1 MRQKRTYV
9 LLLALLMSFGFTL
22 MAQQRQIKGTV
33 KDATGEAVIG
43 ATVVVKGSPGIGTA
57 TDVNGNFTLN
67 VPPAA
72 TAVAVSFIG
81 METKEVPI
89 NGKPMNIV
97 LKDNAVALKEYVAIG
112 YGSVQKRDL
121 TGSVASVSSKTLQ
134 EIPVN
139 SAAEAITGRMA
150 GVQVT
155 TTEGSPDAQV
165 MIRVRGGGSISQ
177 DNSPLYIVDGF
188 PVSSISDISPS
199 DIQSIDVLKDASSTA
214 IYGSRGAN
222 GVIIITTKSGT
233 AGKVTVSINAYAG
246 VMDLAKKIKMMSP
259 YEYAMWQ
266 YELDQSST
274 FTGYYGAYDDLD
286 IYKSK
291 APIDWENQVF
301 GRTGV
306 QQYYNVNI
314 NGGSKTDKYNLGI
327 TRSGEKGI
335 MIGSDYGRTNVDFKF
350 NTQVNN
356 NINVD
361 FSTRYSRTGI
371 DGAGTSTGSGSNTFL
386 RNAMK
391 YAPVNSLV
399 SQSNYVNE
407 QLAIDPTQLSLLFN
421 PVQLANDT
429 YQRKANQSLVLNGAF
444 NWTILKPLVFRS
456 EFGYQFDNNRTDN
469 VWGPSTPTSKN
480 NGGLPIGQIT
490 TLGGITWR
498 IANTLTFNKNNI
510 LPNQNLN
517 LLVGQETSSYAYRQ
531 VVAQSMYFP
540 SGMDAASILA
550 MMNLGTAQPTIT
562 TESQP
567 YNMSSY
573 FGRANYSI
581 QDKYLASLTFRAD
594 GTSKFA
600 PGHQWGYFP
609 SAAVAWRLS
618 EESFL
623 KNKFDWL
630 NNLKLRLS
638 MGTAGNSRISDGLW
652 QLTYGTTDSKGY
664 YIGENLASVLVP
676 GTTLSNP
683 NLKWETTLTRNVGWD
698 IGVLNSRLNATI
710 DAYWNTTFNLLL
722 QQPIPTS
729 TGYVNQMQNFGRT
742 SNRGLE
748 FTLDAHIIETQKFS
762 LNATFN
768 IAFNKNRV
776 DEFRYGSAT
785 SKTYSSGWDGT
796 SQPLDDYIIQQG
808 QPVGQMY
815 GYVADGMY
823 TFNDFHF
830 DNTQKKWILNGDAT
844 GAKTAAIAGLF
855 GYGNYFGPGSMKVKD
870 VNKDGTIDAN
880 DKTVIGD
887 ANPIHTG
894 GVTLNARYVNFDL
907 SAFFNWSYGN
917 KIYNA
922 NKIDYTSTLL
932 SRKYQNL
939 LDIMSL
945 ANGRFTTIDPS
956 TGQNIFYGQYANP
969 TRLQQINQ
977 NATMWTPFM
986 TIPPLT
992 SADIEDGSFLRLS
1005 TLTLGYSLP
1014 KKLIS
1019 KLMISSFRIYVT
1031 AYNVFCLTKYSGFD
1045 PEVSTRNNPPLT
1057 PGVDYSAYP
1066 RSRSFIGGVNINF

>member
-1 MRQKRTYV
+1 MRKKRINLFV
-9 LLLALLMSFGFTL
+9 FALLSFSMGLF
-22 MAQQRQIKGTV
+22 AQQRQITGTV
-33 KDATGEAVIG
+33 KDATGEPVIG
-43 ATVVVKGSPGIGTA
+43 ATVVVKGVPSLGTV
-57 TDVNGNFTLN
+57 TDTNGKFSLN
-67 VPPAA
+67 VPAKA
-72 TAVAVSFIG
+72 SAITVSFVG
-81 METKEVPI
+81 MEPQEVLI
-89 NGKPMNIV
+89 SGKPMNIV
-97 LKDNAVALKEYVAIG
+97 LKDNAVALKEVVAIG
-112 YGSVQKRDL
+112 YGTVQKRDL
-121 TGSVASVSSKTLQ
+121 TGSVATVSSKTLQ
-134 EIPVN
+134 EIPVT
-139 SAAEAITGRMA
+139 SAAQAITGRLA

-188 PVSSISDISPS
+188 PVNSISDISPS

-222 GVIIITTKSGT
+222 GVIIITTKSGV
-233 AGKVTVSINAYAG
+233 AGKISVSINAYAG
-246 VMDLAKKIKMMSP
+246 VKNLAKKLKMMSP
-259 YEYAMWQ
+259 YEYVMWQ

-291 APIDWENQVF
+291 APIDWEDQVF
-301 GRTGV
+301 GRTGI
-306 QQYYNVNI
+306 QQYYNVDI
-314 NGGSKTDKYNLGI
+314 NGGSKTDKYNLSV

-350 NTQVNN
+350 NTKINDHV
-356 NINVD
+356 NVD
-361 FSTRYSRTGI
+361 FNTRFARTSI

-391 YAPVNSLV
+391 YAPVQSLV
-399 SQSNYVNE
+399 SQSNYINE
-407 QLAIDPTQLSLLFN
+407 QMVIDPTQLSLLFN
-421 PVQLANDT
+421 PVQLAQDT
-429 YQRKANQSLVLNGAF
+429 YQRQVKQSVVLNGAL
-444 NWTILKPLVFRS
+444 NWNIVKPLIFRS

-469 VWGPSTPTSKN
+469 VWGTSTPLSKN

-490 TLGGITWR
+490 SLGGITWR
-498 IANTLTFNKNNI
+498 VANTLTFNKSNI
-510 LPNQNLN
+510 FPYQNLN
-517 LLVGQETSSYAYRQ
+517 LLVGQEISSYAYRQ
-531 VVAQSMYFP
+531 IVNQSMYFP
-540 SGMDAASILA
+540 AGMDAASILA
-550 MMNLGTAQPTIT
+550 MMNLGTAQPTVT

-567 YNMSSY
+567 FNMSSF
-573 FGRANYSI
+573 FGRANYTI
-581 QDKYLASLTFRAD
+581 RDKYLATFTFRAD

-618 EESFL
+618 EENFL
-623 KNKFDWL
+623 RGKVQWL

-638 MGTAGNSRISDGLW
+638 MGTAGNSRIADGLW

-664 YIGENLASVLVP
+664 YINENLVSVLVP

-722 QQPIPTS
+722 QQPIPTN
-729 TGYVNQMQNFGRT
+729 TGYINQMQNFGRT
-742 SNRGLE
+742 SNRGVE
-748 FTLDAHIIETQKFS
+748 VTLDAHIIETPKFS

-776 DEFRYGSAT
+776 DEFRYGDAT
-785 SKTYSSGWDGT
+785 YKTYSSGWNGT

-815 GYVADGMY
+815 GYVYDGMY

-830 DNTQKKWILNGDAT
+830 DTTRKKWILNGDAT
-844 GAKTAAIAGLF
+844 GATTAAIAGLF

-870 VNKDGTIDAN
+870 LNHDGTIDAK

-894 GVTLNARYVNFDL
+894 GFTLNARYTNFDL

-922 NKIDYTSTLL
+922 NKIDYSSYLL

-939 LDIMSL
+939 LDFMSL
-945 ANGRFTTIDPS
+945 ANGRFTTIDPM

-969 TRLQQINQ
+969 ARLQQINQ
-977 NATMWTPFM
+977 SATMWTPFL

-992 SADIEDGSFLRLS
+992 SFDVEDGSFLRLS

-1014 KKLIS
+1014 KKIVS
-1019 KLMISSFRIYVT
+1019 KLMMSSFRIYVT

-1045 PEVSTRNNPPLT
+1045 PEVSTRNNPPVT

-1066 RSRSFIGGVNINF
+1066 KSRSFIGGVNINF

>member
-1 MRQKRTYV
+1 MKKKRTFIF
-9 LLLALLMSFGFTL
+9 LLALLSFTCTV
-22 MAQQRQIKGTV
+22 MAQQRMITGTV
-33 KDATGEAVIG
+33 KDASGEPVIG
-43 ATVVVKGSPGIGTA
+43 ATVVVKNLPSIGTA
-57 TDVNGNFTLN
+57 TDVNGRFTLK
-67 VPPAA
+67 VPQNAKL
-72 TAVAVSFIG
+72 VAISFIG
-81 METKEVPI
+81 MESQVVPI
-89 NGKPMNIV
+89 TGKPIDVV
-97 LKDNAVALKEYVAIG
+97 LKDNAVSLKEVVAIG
-112 YGSVQKRDL
+112 YGTVQKRDL
-121 TGSVASVSSKTLQ
+121 TGAVATVSSKTLQ
-134 EIPVN
+134 EIPVT
-139 SAAEAITGRMA
+139 SAAQAITGRLA

-165 MIRVRGGGSISQ
+165 MIRVRGGGSITQ

-188 PVSSISDISPS
+188 PVNSISDISPS

-222 GVIIITTKSGT
+222 GVIIITTKSGI
-233 AGKVTVSINAYAG
+233 AGKVSVSINAYAG
-246 VMDLAKKIKMMSP
+246 VNNLAKKLKMMSP
-259 YEYAMWQ
+259 YEYTMWQ

-291 APIDWENQVF
+291 APIDWEDQVF

-306 QQYYNVNI
+306 QQYYNVDI

-350 NTQVNN
+350 NTKINDHL
-356 NINVD
+356 NVD
-361 FSTRYSRTGI
+361 FNTRYARTVI
-371 DGAGTSTGSGSNTFL
+371 DGAGTSSGSGSNTFL

-391 YAPVNSLV
+391 YAPVHSLI
-399 SQSNYVNE
+399 SQSSYVND
-407 QLAIDPTQLSLLFN
+407 QLAVDPTQLSLLFN
-421 PVQLANDT
+421 PVDLANDT
-429 YQRKANQSLVLNGAF
+429 YQRQTNQVLNLNGAL
-444 NWTILKPLVFRS
+444 NWNIVKPLTFRS
-456 EFGYQFDNNRTDN
+456 EFGYEFDNNRKDN
-469 VWGPSTPTSKN
+469 VWGPSTPLSKN
-480 NGGLPIGQIT
+480 NGGLPIGEIT
-490 TLGGITWR
+490 TLGGVTWR
-498 IANTLTFNKNNI
+498 IANTLTFNQNNI
-510 LPNQNLN
+510 FPGQNLN
-517 LLVGQETSSYAYRQ
+517 VLLGQEASSYSYRQ
-531 VVAQSMYFP
+531 VVNESMQFP

-567 YNMSSY
+567 YNMSSF

-581 QDKYLASLTFRAD
+581 NDKYLASLTFRAD

-618 EESFL
+618 EENFL
-623 KNKFDWL
+623 KGKISWL
-630 NNLKLRLS
+630 DNLKLRLS

-664 YIGENLASVLVP
+664 YINENLTSVLVP

-722 QQPIPTS
+722 QQPIPAN
-729 TGYVNQMQNFGRT
+729 TGYTTQMQNFGRT

-748 FTLDAHIIETQKFS
+748 VTLDAHIIETPKFS

-776 DEFRYGSAT
+776 DEFRYGDAT
-785 SKTYSSGWDGT
+785 YKTYSSGWNGT

-815 GYVADGMY
+815 GYVYDGMY

-830 DNTQKKWILNGDAT
+830 DSSKQKWILNGDAT
-844 GAKTAAIAGLF
+844 GATTAAIAGLF

-870 VNKDGTIDAN
+870 INKDGTIDAN

-894 GVTLNARYVNFDL
+894 GFTLNARYINFDL

-922 NKIDYTSTLL
+922 NKIDYTSDLL

-945 ANGRFTTIDPS
+945 ANGRFTTIDPT

-969 TRLQQINQ
+969 ARLQQINQ
-977 NATMWTPFM
+977 KATMWTPFM

-992 SADIEDGSFLRLS
+992 SFDVEDGSFLRLS

-1014 KKLIS
+1014 KKLTS
-1019 KLMISSFRIYVT
+1019 KLMMTSFRIYIT

-1045 PEVSTRNNPPLT
+1045 PEVSTRNSPPVT

-1066 RSRSFIGGVNINF
+1066 KSRSFIGGVNINF